1 MLPLVGNV
9 SLLFV
14 TIGLFIATVTLKK
27 RRR

>member
-9 SLLFV
+9 SLGIV
-14 TIGLFIATVTLKK
+14 TVTLFIATVTLKK

>member
-9 SLLFV
+9 ALLV
-14 TIGLFIATVTLKK
+14 ITVGLFIATVTLEK

>member
-9 SLLFV
+9 SLLV
-14 TIGLFIATVTLKK
+14 ITVGLFIATVTLEK